1 MQPEGQPLK
10 GQPGLADIG
19 AVADQPTANDRDG
32 AAPLRA
38 GDFAAPAH
46 ADHGSADGD
55 LHVCPNCGSG
65 LVYPVEWAPAD
76 NRSWQVELRCP
87 DCEWR
92 AQGVHDQ
99 AVVDRFDEV
108 LDLGTEALLRDLGL
122 LARSNMEDA
131 VERFVTAL
139 HAGWVI
145 PEDF

>member
-1 MQPEGQPLK
+1 MATCTSARIAARGSSIPSSGP
-10 GQPGLADIG
+10 P
-19 AVADQPTANDRDG
+19 PTTARG
-32 AAPLRA
+32 
-38 GDFAAPAH
+38 
-46 ADHGSADGD
+46 
-55 LHVCPNCGSG
+55 
-65 LVYPVEWAPAD
+65 
-76 NRSWQVELRCP
+76 RSSCRCP

-92 AQGVHDQ
+92 AEGVHDQ

-122 LARSNMEDA
+122 LTRSNMEDA